1 LTHFRLEFASPGWT
15 AINGSTI
22 YAKIPFT
29 KLKKISSYLSHPL
42 PDSGDQPF
50 LEVAVAGQAVSLVT
64 GNHAHYPPNLRQG
77 VKVLSPSEFLN
88 FYRRQQKGKNT

>member
-1 LTHFRLEFASPGWT
+1 
-15 AINGSTI
+15 
-22 YAKIPFT
+22 
-29 KLKKISSYLSHPL
+29 LS
-42 PDSGDQPF
+42 DSGDQPF
-50 LEVAVAGQAVSLVT
+50 LEVAFAGQAVCLVT